1 MTKRTFTIIM
11 IFGVFIIGITTSM
24 ISSMFYGYFEN
35 QIHEELK
42 SICSVVETQLDDSD
56 DLSFINSAGFS
67 DTRITIID
75 SKGTVIADSERDF
88 DQLENHSNREEF
100 LKATQKGEAFSK
112 RRSETL
118 GENYYYYAKLLDDG
132 SVLRVSTQAKTVW
145 SILGEIGP
153 MMAVIIVV
161 MILFAVGISVGTTK
175 KIIKPVQKL
184 AEHLDNPEEVKV
196 YKELQPFVNA
206 LAKQKQKQKI
216 LDKQK
221 KQFTANF
228 SHELKTPLTSI
239 AGYAELIETGIARED
254 DIKPFANIIRKQAL
268 RLVSL
273 SEDIIQLSQ
282 LDESDAQSIA
292 FSSMDLYETAKKC
305 VEALSIN
312 ARLKNVEIRLH
323 GESTFI
329 KANGSLLEE
338 LVYNLCDNS
347 IRYNKENGSVDVIVS
362 KNDGKTVLTVK
373 DTGIGIEEKY
383 QQRIFE
389 RFFRVD
395 KSRSK
400 ATGGTGLGLAIV
412 KHIAEIHGAD
422 IKVDSIL
429 GVSTSICVTFPE

>member
-88 DQLENHSNREEF
+88 DQLENHSKREEF

-292 FSSMDLYETAKKC
+292 FSSVDLYETAKKC

-338 LVYNLCDNS
+338 LVYNLCDNA

>member
-1 MTKRTFTIIM
+1 MTKRTFTIII
-11 IFGVFIIGITTSM
+11 IFGVFIIGITTAM

-35 QIHEELK
+35 QIQEELK
-42 SICSVVETQLDDSD
+42 SICSVVESQLDDND

-67 DTRITIID
+67 DTRVTLISSD
-75 SKGTVIADSERDF
+75 GTVVADSEEDYR
-88 DQLENHSNREEF
+88 QLENHSNRDEF
-100 LKATQKGEAFSK
+100 LGAEKDGEAFSK
-112 RRSETL
+112 RQSETL

-153 MMAVIIVV
+153 VMAVIVAV
-161 MILFAVGISVGTTK
+161 MILFAVAISVGTTK

-184 AEHLDNPEEVKV
+184 AQHLDNPEEVKV

-206 LAKQKQKQKI
+206 LANQKQKQKE

-292 FSSMDLYETAKKC
+292 FSSVDLYETAKKC
-305 VEALSIN
+305 VQALSIN
-312 ARLKNVEIRLH
+312 ARLKNVEIHLH

-329 KANGSLLEE
+329 KANASLLEE
-338 LVYNLCDNS
+338 LVYNLCDNA
-347 IRYNKENGSVDVIVS
+347 IRYNKENGSVDVTVN
-362 KNDGKTVLTVK
+362 KDEGKTVLTVK

-383 QQRIFE
+383 RQRIFE

-412 KHIAEIHGAD
+412 KHIAEIHSAD
-422 IKVDSIL
+422 IKVDSVL
-429 GVSTSICVTFPE
+429 GVYTSICVTFPE